1 METLQHRLTV
11 FGHVELYQ
19 RELANVTEDFCSD
32 STDVSVNHTVFLYC
46 PLVAIHTQCTVHHT
60 RKTSFYH
67 VRPDILMTFQ
77 LVKGLHKNS
86 NVQLR
91 FYYIIIFQC
100 IVNTEE
106 LRRNVHSVILTGRQ
120 GDKLIFFLEFIRQS
134 LFLPDPFPTTL
145 ETCCYRWLISPLAYP
160 GH

>member
-19 RELANVTEDFCSD
+19 RELANITEDFCSD

-120 GDKLIFFLEFIRQS
+120 GDKFIFFLEFIRQLYFYLI
-134 LFLPDPFPTTL
+134 LFPQHWKLVVID
-145 ETCCYRWLISPLAYP
+145 
-160 GH
+160 G